1 MSEPKSLN
9 FIQNNTVFIHGDF
22 DKTITTEVFPHLYT
36 LIDLEK
42 AKKQGKIKISINS
55 NGGDSAILRAFF
67 SFIEQAK
74 SENIIVETIVEGKA
88 YSCGSQLAIAGTKG
102 HRYITAWGEHLV
114 HYGQGSSWGYTEID
128 FERSAEHLKIWKKR
142 QAEFYLYHTKLT
154 KEQIEKLRIQDSAFL
169 YADECIKYGLADK
182 IIGDKKMLTPASLNI
197 L

>member
-9 FIQNNTVFIHGDF
+9 FIQNNTIFIHGNF
-22 DKTITTEVFPHLYT
+22 DKTITTEVFPHFYE
-36 LIDLEK
+36 LIDQEK

-55 NGGDSAILRAFF
+55 YGGKTDILQAFC

-74 SENIIVETIVEGKA
+74 SENIIVETIVESVA
-88 YSCGSQLAIAGTKG
+88 YSCGSQLAIMGTKG

-114 HYGQGSSWGYTEID
+114 HYGSGVVGGSSEIS
-128 FERSAEHLKIWKKR
+128 FERSTEMMKIHKRR
-142 QAEFYLYHTKLT
+142 QAERYEFYTKLT
-154 KEQIEKLRIQDSAFL
+154 KEQVEKLMVQDSAFL